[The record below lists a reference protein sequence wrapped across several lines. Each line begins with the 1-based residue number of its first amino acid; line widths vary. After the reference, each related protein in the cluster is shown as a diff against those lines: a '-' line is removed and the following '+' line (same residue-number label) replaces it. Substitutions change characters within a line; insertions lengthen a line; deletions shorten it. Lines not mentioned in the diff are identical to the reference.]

1 MQKLISKLLSQSIIY
16 LTLDTMK
23 NNYSFL
29 RALAL
34 FFCTSVILTGCK
46 KTQDEEW
53 TTLLDKDLS
62 QWRIYQSYENM
73 TPNGTP
79 VPNEDGSVPSPIGYD
94 VNRKNVFS
102 TVEENGELLLHIN
115 GKIYGCLFTKE
126 DFRNYHLRLKYKF
139 GTAKYE
145 PRLDKAMDSGILYH
159 SQGEAGVDY
168 WKSWMLAQEFQVME
182 AGTDE
187 GVSGDYWP
195 IANARIEIKADD
207 ARGKYHYNPT
217 ASWLGFGAGNQ
228 VGNCYAVDNF
238 TTPDNGW
245 TTLELICYEG
255 KSLHIVNGK
264 VAMAL
269 QNSSYWNGTESFPLV
284 EGKIQLQCEAAELYY
299 KDIEIK
305 LIQKLPDEYMELFD

>member
-1 MQKLISKLLSQSIIY
+1 MRNNNYFPRMLTMIFCAAVLIS
-16 LTLDTMK
+16 
-23 NNYSFL
+23 
-29 RALAL
+29 
-34 FFCTSVILTGCK
+34 GCK
-46 KTQDEEW
+46 SKQDEGW
-53 TTLLDKDLS
+53 VNLLDKDLS
-62 QWRIYQSYENM
+62 QWRIYQSYEKMN
-73 TPNGTP
+73 PNGTP
-79 VPNEDGSVPSPIGYD
+79 VPNEDGSIPEPIGYD
-94 VNRKNVFS
+94 VNKENLFS

-126 DFRNYHLRLKYKF
+126 DFRNYHFKLQYKF

-182 AGTDE
+182 AGTSE

-195 IANARIEIKADD
+195 IANARIDVKANQEG
-207 ARGKYHYNPT
+207 ARSYRYDPN
-217 ASWLGFGAGNQ
+217 ASWEGFGARNPGS
-228 VGNCYAVDNF
+228 NCYAIDNF
-238 TTPDNGW
+238 TTPNNGW
-245 TTLELICYEG
+245 TTMELICYEG

-269 QNSSYWNGTESFPLV
+269 QNSAYWNGTESVPMV

-299 KDIEIK
+299 KDIQIK
-305 LIQKLPDEYMELFD
+305 PIQELPKEYAILFE

>member
-1 MQKLISKLLSQSIIY
+1 
-16 LTLDTMK
+16 MK

-29 RALAL
+29 RAFAL
-34 FFCTSVILTGCK
+34 LFCTSILITGCQTK
-46 KTQDEEW
+46 QDEGW
-53 TTLLDKDLS
+53 TNLLDKDLS
-62 QWRIYQSYENM
+62 QWSIYQSYENM
-73 TPNGTP
+73 SPNGTP
-79 VPNEDGSVPSPIGYD
+79 VPNEDGSIPSPIGYD
-94 VNRKNVFS
+94 VNEKNVFS

-126 DFRNYHLRLKYKF
+126 SYRNYHLRLKYKF

-145 PRLDKAMDSGILYH
+145 PRLDKALDSGILYH

-195 IANARIEIKADD
+195 IANARIEIKADN
-207 ARGKYHYNPT
+207 ARGRFHYNPNG
-217 ASWLGFGAGNQ
+217 SWT
-228 VGNCYAVDNF
+228 VTGNCYAIDDF

-269 QNSSYWNGTESFPLV
+269 RNSTYRNGTENIPLV
-284 EGKIQLQCEAAELYY
+284 EGKIQLQCEAAEVYY

-305 LIQKLPDEYMELFD
+305 PIQSLPDEYTKLFD